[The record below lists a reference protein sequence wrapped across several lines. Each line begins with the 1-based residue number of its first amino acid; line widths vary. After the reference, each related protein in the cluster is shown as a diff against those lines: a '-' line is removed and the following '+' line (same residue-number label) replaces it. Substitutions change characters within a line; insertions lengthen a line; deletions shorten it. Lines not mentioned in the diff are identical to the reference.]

1 MASGFQSL
9 VCTSRLLYPD
19 LKMNQLVIIGNGF
32 DLAHGLK
39 TGYMDFILWYL
50 NKRFRAIVSG
60 EYYEDGLSIIHY
72 YGFSGNQ
79 AIKNIKSIEEYRDCV
94 KRLSNISGKSSD
106 NAYFPK
112 LLHYSVGKGWVDI
125 EAFYFAELLKVF
137 DLQSRERR
145 NEDYLKLLNLLNNF
159 MRGLQEQMLEYLS
172 IQESIGSLKPID
184 SFYER
189 CAKNANGNL
198 MVFLNF
204 NYTDTISIYGDKFR
218 NNRSQTIFIHGQL
231 NNPEN
236 PIIFGYG
243 DERDEKYKQMEDTGI
258 DEFLTFIKS
267 FGYLKTNN
275 YRRVIE
281 FIESGPYQVRI
292 VGHSCG
298 LSDRV
303 LLSELFTNPNC
314 KNIDILYHKRDDG
327 SDDYTQKLYA
337 ISRQFPHDF
346 KEIMRRRIIPFED
359 SIPLGYSRNE
369 GDALN
374 NGIS

>member
-1 MASGFQSL
+1 M
-9 VCTSRLLYPD
+9 
-19 LKMNQLVIIGNGF
+19 KQLVIIGNGF

-50 NKRFRAIVSG
+50 NKRLAAIVRG
-60 EYYEDGLSIIHY
+60 ENYEDSISIIKY
-72 YGFSGNQ
+72 DGFSNPQ
-79 AIKNIKSIEEYRDCV
+79 DVTDVKSIEEYLGFI
-94 KRLSNISGKSSD
+94 KRWTRLSGKSSD

-137 DLQSRERR
+137 DLYSRERR

-189 CAKNANGNL
+189 CAKNANGHP

-204 NYTDTISIYGDKFR
+204 NYTDTISIYRDKF
-218 NNRSQTIFIHGQL
+218 NEIRSQTIFIHGQL
-231 NNPEN
+231 SNPQN

-359 SIPLGYSRNE
+359 SIPLGYGRDE
-369 GDALN
+369 GDALS